1 MENYDHKNSEFMFQ
15 SRQLICLLVD
25 KLGLVNYPQNIPV
38 MNIVKFSSVKH
49 CPFKFHRPQLGRV

>member
-1 MENYDHKNSEFMFQ
+1 MEIYDHKNSEFMFQ

-49 CPFKFHRPQLGRV
+49 CPFKFHN